1 MVEGLEGIF
10 DDLKNGTTSGLSGGH
25 SEVCRY
31 TGIDLW
37 A

>member
-1 MVEGLEGIF
+1 MVEGLEGTS
-10 DDLKNGTTSGLSGGH
+10 DDLKKGTVAGLSRGH

>member
-1 MVEGLEGIF
+1 LVGGLEGIF
-10 DDLKNGTTSGLSGGH
+10 RDLEKGTVAGLSGGH